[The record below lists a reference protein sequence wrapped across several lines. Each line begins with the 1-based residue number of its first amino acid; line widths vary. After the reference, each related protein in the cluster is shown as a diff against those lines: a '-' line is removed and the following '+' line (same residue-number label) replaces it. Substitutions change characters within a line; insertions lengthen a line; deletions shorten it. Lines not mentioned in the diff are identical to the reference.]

1 MIRTFR
7 RSGLPRSLPFVLI
20 AITQMRIFSGRL
32 LLPPRLDVSCRGC
45 SHSPRGERPSPEKAN
60 SVPLIQAN
68 VIWGIAHTVKSG
80 KCGYN
85 EIYGKHD
92 GACVSP
98 LKSECTFYQSEIFSE
113 QRYREALH
121 TAIGDRMT

>member
-1 MIRTFR
+1 
-7 RSGLPRSLPFVLI
+7 VEN
-20 AITQMRIFSGRL
+20 A
-32 LLPPRLDVSCRGC
+32 
-45 SHSPRGERPSPEKAN
+45 
-60 SVPLIQAN
+60 
-68 VIWGIAHTVKSG
+68 VIS
-80 KCGYN
+80 

-113 QRYREALH
+113 QRFREALH

>member
-1 MIRTFR
+1 
-7 RSGLPRSLPFVLI
+7 
-20 AITQMRIFSGRL
+20 MRIFSGRL
-32 LLPPRLDVSCRGC
+32 SLPPRLDVSCRGC

-68 VIWGIAHTVKSG
+68 VIWGTAHTVESG

-85 EIYGKHD
+85 RKFMEIMTTT
-92 GACVSP
+92 CVFP